1 MFGKL
6 IRSSNG
12 KFITLNYSIIILK
25 TKRNYI
31 ITHIKH
37 SYFTICLT
45 YSIDCLGIRFTS
57 NVGNHV
63 KIIQGVVSQ
72 IYRFVSIVSFYN
84 TKLSQNTNKGHT
96 CANTKDY
103 IWNTIRASHLYNTWL
118 FIMEAKLSTNPL
130 YLPFLEILDMVCLA
144 INYWYHLAKK
154 KNI

>member
-1 MFGKL
+1 MHIIQQFQDMSGQNKL
-6 IRSSNG
+6 TLLIYVWKINS
-12 KFITLNYSIIILK
+12 FIKWQIHNTKLFHYYPEK
-25 TKRNYI
+25 QKRNYI

-103 IWNTIRASHLYNTWL
+103 I
-118 FIMEAKLSTNPL
+118 
-130 YLPFLEILDMVCLA
+130 
-144 INYWYHLAKK
+144 
-154 KNI
+154 